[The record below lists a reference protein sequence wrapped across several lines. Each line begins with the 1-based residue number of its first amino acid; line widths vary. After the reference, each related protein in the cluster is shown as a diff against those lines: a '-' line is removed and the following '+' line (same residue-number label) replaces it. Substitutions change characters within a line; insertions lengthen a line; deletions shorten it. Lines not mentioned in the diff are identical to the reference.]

1 MELSTTSKATASR
14 SSFILSRQYMATLP
28 TEQQAVLN
36 MLFAGE
42 VQTAKMLFASVVL
55 GLNVKD
61 EKYYSSKKFRKEQ
74 EDFLRNVGLYCV
86 ITEEFKG
93 ITDYGTL
100 RFRLDDIL
108 IEGSHNFFECFNDFY
123 GNFDNLCQPI
133 SPHISFTVFARDSI
147 KDYAEHID
155 KIINF
160 PVPLFNE
167 RTMKLCTTKKLE
179 SPEVINAT
187 ARLYKYTTNRGA
199 IWQPNSLSK
208 KSTDELNLELVKQA
222 AEKL

>member
-55 GLNVKD
+55 GLDVKD

-100 RFRLDDIL
+100 RLMLIPIL
-108 IEGSHNFFECFNDFY
+108 VTGLCYWFEEFNDFSFPL
-123 GNFDNLCQPI
+123 GC
-133 SPHISFTVFARDSI
+133 HSFTIFARDTI

-199 IWQPNSLSK
+199 IWQPNSFSEE
-208 KSTDELNLELVKQA
+208 STDELNLELVKQA